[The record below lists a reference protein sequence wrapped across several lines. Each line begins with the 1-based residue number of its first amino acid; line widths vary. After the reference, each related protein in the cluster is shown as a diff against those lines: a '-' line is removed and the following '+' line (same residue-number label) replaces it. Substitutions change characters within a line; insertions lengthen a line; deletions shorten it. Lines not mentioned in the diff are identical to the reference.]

1 MKKILFIIGSL
12 RKNSFNRQLAAVAE
26 EMLKGKVEVSY
37 LDYSKLPFINQDI
50 EFPAPA
56 EVTRVRKCIEEADFL
71 WVFTPEYNFSYPG
84 HLKNLFDWMSRPL
97 VAMDYATPTCMAGKK
112 VAISGAGGKAATGQC
127 RAKLTELLTF
137 IKAAVI
143 EPQTGIVLPVES
155 WQTDKLILSESD
167 LQNLTAQVNALL

>member
-1 MKKILFIIGSL
+1 MLVTSSFVIITFVVFCYDAKFCL
-12 RKNSFNRQLAAVAE
+12 
-26 EMLKGKVEVSY
+26 Y
-37 LDYSKLPFINQDI
+37 LQPCN
-50 EFPAPA
+50 
-56 EVTRVRKCIEEADFL
+56 T
-71 WVFTPEYNFSYPG
+71 WFTVC
-84 HLKNLFDWMSRPL
+84 L
-97 VAMDYATPTCMAGKK
+97 
-112 VAISGAGGKAATGQC
+112 QC

>member
-1 MKKILFIIGSL
+1 
-12 RKNSFNRQLAAVAE
+12 
-26 EMLKGKVEVSY
+26 
-37 LDYSKLPFINQDI
+37 
-50 EFPAPA
+50 
-56 EVTRVRKCIEEADFL
+56 
-71 WVFTPEYNFSYPG
+71 
-84 HLKNLFDWMSRPL
+84 
-97 VAMDYATPTCMAGKK
+97 MAGKK